1 VLVVAE
7 VDLAQ
12 ARVDARVRRGA
23 HRLLQAAQASA
34 RVAKRRD
41 WPATLRD
48 HGHGTM
54 RPLRRMPL
62 SCKATA

>member
-1 VLVVAE
+1 MRVCGVARI
-7 VDLAQ
+7 ACC
-12 ARVDARVRRGA
+12 RP
-23 HRLLQAAQASA
+23 AQASA